1 MSINHRDNYIN
12 PLKTDKKELRLLTF
26 LVLLSRKLMKT
37 ISFILTLLITLLFVV
52 HAEVNLSELEMK
64 LKGEGLTGEIHGA
77 SADSK
82 LFVLTYRNPNDFF
95 DNIQLPLTSE
105 STEILSLLS
114 HIKRHQFYIVKG
126 NFISNKAP
134 IKHIN
139 ITSLQLSKD
148 YVSELDQMPY
158 QYKGDLN
165 DLNSKTEFIGRVHAK
180 GSDGKM
186 LVMEYKDR
194 IIPVFVTEASSLKI
208 VNELYRG
215 DLVKLKYTIR
225 SEPYAPTHL
234 SLAKTQSLP
243 PNILPIELLESLVK
257 SHGNPIA
264 KMGSLIK
271 FPKSPQINVNI
282 YALLVEDS
290 GGTTIQ
296 YTLANLDSPE
306 IFKQVR
312 EKLEKMWNEN
322 LVGIEND
329 RNKLVNRK
337 LLVHAKGI
345 SNMVNAGQANP
356 QIIISSPDDI
366 TFEVLK

>member
-1 MSINHRDNYIN
+1 MTAFLSI
-12 PLKTDKKELRLLTF
+12 T
-26 LVLLSRKLMKT
+26 
-37 ISFILTLLITLLFVV
+37 
-52 HAEVNLSELEMK
+52 HAEINLSELEIK

-77 SADSK
+77 IADSK
-82 LFVLTYRNPNDFF
+82 LFVLTYRNPEDFF
-95 DNIQLPLTSE
+95 DNVQLPLTSE
-105 STEILSLLS
+105 STEVLSALS
-114 HIKRHQFYIVKG
+114 HLKRHQYYVVKG

-134 IKHIN
+134 LKHIN
-139 ITSLQLSKD
+139 VTSLKLSKD
-148 YVSELDQMPY
+148 YASELDQIPY

-165 DLNSKTEFIGRVHAK
+165 ELNSKTEFIGRVHAK
-180 GSDGKM
+180 GADGKM
-186 LVMEYKDR
+186 LVMEFKDR
-194 IIPVFVTEASSLKI
+194 IIPIFVTEASSMAL

-215 DLVKLKYTIR
+215 DLVKIKYTVR
-225 SEPYAPTHL
+225 SEPEAPTHL
-234 SLAKTQSLP
+234 NLARIQNLP
-243 PNILPIELLESLVK
+243 VGVNPIELLESLVK
-257 SHGNPIA
+257 SHGNPIS

-296 YTLANLDSPE
+296 YTLANLESPI

-312 EKLEKMWNEN
+312 EKLEKFWDEN

-337 LLVHAKGI
+337 IVVHAKGI

-356 QIIISSPDDI
+356 QIIINSPDDI
-366 TFEVLK
+366 SLEVLK